1 MIVEAKFTGKV
12 LDNGAKVLALPEMAG
27 KWISEN
33 CKLLTEPDVDES
45 GRLVALANVYGM
57 LAFVELRVR
66 IKEGKVMVCQQG

>member
-12 LDNGAKVLALPEMAG
+12 LDNGARVLALPQMAG
-27 KWISEN
+27 EWVSEN

-57 LAFVELRVR
+57 LALVELRISV
-66 IKEGKVMVCQQG
+66 KEGMVMIGRQG